1 MPILLI
7 ILGAL
12 LALFGGAC
20 TLLLAGNGG
29 ADSIGPGLLPLGAGV
44 LLIWAGI
51 EMRRAKRKNAKPED

>member
-1 MPILLI
+1 MHILLI

-20 TLLLAGNGG
+20 TLLVAGLSGG
-29 ADSIGPGLLPLGAGV
+29 DTILMGLLPLGAGL

-51 EMRRAKRKNAKPED
+51 EMGRAKRKNAKPED

>member
-20 TLLLAGNGG
+20 TLLLAGLSGG
-29 ADSIGPGLLPLGAGV
+29 DSIGMGLLPLGAGL

-51 EMRRAKRKNAKPED
+51 EMRRAKRKNVKPEE

>member
-1 MPILLI
+1 MHILLI

-20 TLLLAGNGG
+20 TLLVAGLSGG
-29 ADSIGPGLLPLGAGV
+29 NSILMGLLPLGAGL

-51 EMRRAKRKNAKPED
+51 EMGRAKRKNAKPED

>member
-12 LALFGGAC
+12 LALFGGTC
-20 TLLLAGNGG
+20 TILLAGLGG
-29 ADSIGPGLLPLGAGV
+29 GNSIGMGLLPLGAGL

-51 EMRRAKRKNAKPED
+51 EMRRAKRKNTKPEE